1 MLSRLQRQSMGIN
14 RKVQNKND
22 VTTMQSKVIPINE
35 IVVNTQFILIFNAI
49 DIVSHFRR
57 GYLEHQ
63 GW

>member
-1 MLSRLQRQSMGIN
+1 MGIN